1 MDSITLSICPRVV
14 SFGENLN
21 LNSAGDEGFVQGIHM
36 NANEM
41 LRKRIKY
48 SKAVYLLD
56 KERRQRDR
64 FNQDVKVDS
73 LLSKSQNSSSEF
85 AINNDDTDSNQ
96 FKVEKAKEDLQ
107 RQKKKDLKLQQ
118 AKEEYLNLKKQSENK
133 KAYEIYQKPL
143 EKNETHDDSKIK
155 DIPLQPQNE

>member
-21 LNSAGDEGFVQGIHM
+21 VNSAGDEGFVQGIHM

-107 RQKKKDLKLQQ
+107 RQKKKRLK
-118 AKEEYLNLKKQSENK
+118 APTSKGRIFKPKKT
-133 KAYEIYQKPL
+133 I
-143 EKNETHDDSKIK
+143 
-155 DIPLQPQNE
+155 